1 LVQSGTFSA
10 HFYDDCKHENYEKV
24 FFLVCDSVGPLSS
37 CLSRCSVVVG
47 VLDELLA
54 LPSD

>member
-1 LVQSGTFSA
+1 MVQSGTFSA